1 MKSLFRKAL
10 QAAVAVLALSL
21 GTVAYAQQ
29 RVSGRVVDAGG
40 QPVIGA
46 SVIVEGTSNGS
57 ITDANGAF
65 SINARPG
72 SSVVISCLGYVDAQ
86 ATLREGMVVTL
97 SEDAEMLDETV
108 VIGYGTIK
116 KRDLTG
122 SVASVSTSDLIRG
135 GNTNA
140 SGALQGSLPGVQ
152 IQRSNNKP
160 GGGYNILIRGL
171 NTISGSTAPLVV
183 VDGVQGAALENINP
197 DDIER
202 IDILK
207 DASSTAIYGS
217 RATNGVVLVTTRR
230 GQTGKPRVDYSGYVG
245 VRSYTNLPNM
255 MTGEEYVQLAREAA
269 RAGNNNQYKD
279 DDKVFTPSELKAI
292 QDGNYFNWVDATTH
306 PAVMTNHSLSATG
319 GDKVTTYAISA
330 GYYFEDGLVDPQEY
344 SRYNLRASVDVR
356 PVDFVKFGI
365 NMYGTHSDRDTGNS
379 DVLQDAIRMRPTY
392 HPTNLVTG
400 AEEWAYSNGQ
410 YNPLVAIKNEWNQ
423 TKQYN
428 FLGNVYLELLPLKGL
443 SLKTTFSPDYRINEI
458 GQYRGTYTKANKGAN
473 KATSN
478 YAKNSVMN
486 WVWDNQ
492 VTYNL
497 EFGRNRLD
505 LTGVFSMLET
515 KAENL
520 KGIGNG
526 LSFNSLWYNLQG
538 GANSNT
544 STSGYTQTNLMSWL
558 ARANYSYD
566 DRYYATAS
574 IRFDGSSKLADG
586 HKWGSFASAA
596 LAWRISGES
605 FMQDVDWINNLKL
618 RLSFGQ
624 SGNDNVS
631 AYQTMGAISGA
642 KQYTFGSSE
651 LIGYVPN
658 NLRNLDL
665 GWERTNEYNVGLDFG
680 FFQDRISGSV
690 EYYDRITKDLIMNKT
705 VPVTSGYSSV
715 KANVG
720 TVRNNGVEVLLNT
733 VNVKTSNFTW
743 RTSLN
748 LAYNKNRI
756 VDLQYKEDLSSRGP
770 ALEGMWGDYSNLWII
785 GQPVDINFSLKTIG
799 VWKTEEAEE
808 AAKYGNKPGQFKP
821 WDQTGDG
828 KITDA
833 DRFIYGK
840 HTPDLIG
847 GMTNTFTF
855 WNFDLAFQMSF
866 QRGAV
871 LKNQYLVS
879 FGYEGNAMNFN
890 NLKYNYWTPENQ
902 TDEHPQPS
910 NYGSYS
916 NYRSSIWG
924 NNELVATSSH
934 RLAKLDYLKLNYVT
948 LGYTFPKQVL
958 QKLHM
963 QHLRLYTTVQNP
975 WILCDKYV
983 FDPEQLTAS
992 IAGTD
997 FMTCNVLFGINV
1009 GF

>member
-1 MKSLFRKAL
+1 
-10 QAAVAVLALSL
+10 
-21 GTVAYAQQ
+21 
-29 RVSGRVVDAGG
+29 
-40 QPVIGA
+40 
-46 SVIVEGTSNGS
+46 
-57 ITDANGAF
+57 
-65 SINARPG
+65 
-72 SSVVISCLGYVDAQ
+72 
-86 ATLREGMVVTL
+86 
-97 SEDAEMLDETV
+97 
-108 VIGYGTIK
+108 
-116 KRDLTG
+116 
-122 SVASVSTSDLIRG
+122 
-135 GNTNA
+135 
-140 SGALQGSLPGVQ
+140 
-152 IQRSNNKP
+152 
-160 GGGYNILIRGL
+160 
-171 NTISGSTAPLVV
+171 
-183 VDGVQGAALENINP
+183 
-197 DDIER
+197 
-202 IDILK
+202 
-207 DASSTAIYGS
+207 
-217 RATNGVVLVTTRR
+217 
-230 GQTGKPRVDYSGYVG
+230 
-245 VRSYTNLPNM
+245 
-255 MTGEEYVQLAREAA
+255 
-269 RAGNNNQYKD
+269 
-279 DDKVFTPSELKAI
+279 
-292 QDGNYFNWVDATTH
+292 
-306 PAVMTNHSLSATG
+306 
-319 GDKVTTYAISA
+319 
-330 GYYFEDGLVDPQEY
+330 
-344 SRYNLRASVDVR
+344 
-356 PVDFVKFGI
+356 
-365 NMYGTHSDRDTGNS
+365 
-379 DVLQDAIRMRPTY
+379 
-392 HPTNLVTG
+392 
-400 AEEWAYSNGQ
+400 
-410 YNPLVAIKNEWNQ
+410 
-423 TKQYN
+423 
-428 FLGNVYLELLPLKGL
+428 
-443 SLKTTFSPDYRINEI
+443 
-458 GQYRGTYTKANKGAN
+458 
-473 KATSN
+473 
-478 YAKNSVMN
+478 
-486 WVWDNQ
+486 
-492 VTYNL
+492 
-497 EFGRNRLD
+497 
-505 LTGVFSMLET
+505 MLET

-544 STSGYTQTNLMSWL
+544 SSSGYTQTNLMSWL

-963 QHLRLYTTVQNP
+963 QHFRLYTTVQNP

>member
-1 MKSLFRKAL
+1 M
-10 QAAVAVLALSL
+10 LAQSL

-410 YNPLVAIKNEWNQ
+410 YNPLVAIKNKWNQ

-658 NLRNLDL
+658 TLRNLAL

-733 VNVKTSNFTW
+733 VNVKTSDFTW

-748 LAYNKNRI
+748 FSYNKNRI

-799 VWKTEEAEE
+799 VWKTDEAEE

-821 WDQTGDG
+821 WDQNGDG

-833 DRFIYGK
+833 DRLIYGK

-855 WNFDLAFQMSF
+855 RNFDLAFQMSF

-916 NYRSSIWG
+916 NYRSSIWK
-924 NNELVATSSH
+924 NNELIATSSH

-963 QHLRLYTTVQNP
+963 QHFRLYTTVQNP